1 MFCCPRWLLSNK
13 DAPEADNKT
22 CKAKMFLRWLLS
34 NKDAPESDNKT
45 CKAKMF
51 LRWLL
56 WHLYYIITILETF

>member
-1 MFCCPRWLLSNK
+1 
-13 DAPEADNKT
+13 
-22 CKAKMFLRWLLS
+22 MFLRWLLS

-56 WHLYYIITILETF
+56 SYKDAPESDNKTCKAKLFPLVV

>member
-1 MFCCPRWLLSNK
+1 MFP
-13 DAPEADNKT
+13 
-22 CKAKMFLRWLLS
+22 RWLLS

-56 WHLYYIITILETF
+56 SNKDAPESENKTCKAKIPSWKHFSFTCFVV